1 MDLLKAMESFVRAA
15 RAGSFAAAAAQT
27 DLSRAIVGKHIQDL
41 ENYLGLRLF
50 FRTTRR
56 LTLTEAGVEYRQFCD
71 RLLEEISEQR
81 EALGALQQT
90 TRGALKIMAPKSFG
104 NIHLSPTIA
113 EFSERHP
120 QITVSL
126 ILADDPMNGRYIVEN
141 GLDLAVRL
149 SPSPESSVVTRRI
162 GFLRWQLCATPDY
175 LQAHG
180 MPHAPND
187 LTSHNCLVHLRTTP
201 DKSWRLRGPNGEA
214 AVKVSGSFAAN
225 SSLALR
231 SGALR
236 GLGIALLPSYCVS
249 GDLASGQLVKV
260 LPEYHVEP
268 RPVFLIYH
276 HRRHL
281 PAKVRLL
288 IDFLVDRFSREGWD
302 EARN

>member
-15 RAGSFAAAAAQT
+15 RAGSFAAAAAQS

-41 ENYLGLRLF
+41 ENHLGVRLF

-56 LTLTEAGVEYRQFCD
+56 LALTEAGAEYKAFCE

-81 EALGALQQT
+81 EALGTLQQT

-120 QITVSL
+120 QINVSL

-141 GLDLAVRL
+141 GLDAAIRL
-149 SPSPESSVVTRRI
+149 SPAPDSSVVSRRI
-162 GFLRWQLCATPDY
+162 GFLRWQLCAAPSYLRARGTPSDPGE
-175 LQAHG
+175 LAG
-180 MPHAPND
+180 
-187 LTSHNCLVHLRTTP
+187 HNCLMHLRTTP
-201 DKSWRLRGPNGEA
+201 DRTWRLRGPHGEA
-214 AVKVSGSFAAN
+214 AVKVGGSFAAN

-249 GDLASGQLVKV
+249 GDLAAGRLVKV
-260 LPEYHVEP
+260 LPDDHIEP
-268 RPVFLIYH
+268 RPVFLLYPN
-276 HRRHL
+276 RRHL

-288 IDFLVDRFSREGWD
+288 IDFLVDRFSKDGWD
-302 EARN
+302 EARV